1 MSKHLDNRIE
11 GKIDAKEI
19 ILGKGV
25 VVEKDVIIRGKHG
38 TADKVRLGDFSF
50 IGRGSVILTPHF
62 ELGDYSKLNAGAFVH
77 GEMPARIGRNCWF
90 GGNVILDS
98 MGGLDIDDNVGIGAH
113 SQVWTHMQFGDLV
126 EGCRFYS
133 NRYMYIGKDVW
144 LVGHCILSPV
154 EVGER
159 SMALV
164 GSVIT
169 KNMLPN
175 HIYAGVP
182 AQDVTEKM
190 GNQFEERSSGKKE
203 EVLQKILNEF
213 FEKYPQHKGS
223 LRACLEYP
231 AKLESGVS
239 YFNVSNRTYSQN
251 YSEAEVAFL
260 KAKVPLV
267 KFTPKDSPAWLIPSK
282 IRG

>member
-1 MSKHLDNRIE
+1 MSKHLINRIE
-11 GKIDAKEI
+11 GTIDAKEI

-38 TADKVRLGDFSF
+38 PADKVRLGDFSY
-50 IGRGSVILTPHF
+50 IGRGTVILTPHF

-77 GEMPARIGRNCWF
+77 GEKPARIGRNCWF

-133 NRYMYIGKDVW
+133 NKYLYIGKDVW

-169 KNMLPN
+169 RNMLPN

-190 GNQFEERSSGKKE
+190 GNQFEIRSPEKKKE
-203 EVLQKILNEF
+203 TLENILGEF
-213 FEKYPQHKGS
+213 LSKNPNYQGS

-231 AKLESGVS
+231 TKLDSGVT
-239 YFNVSNRTYSQN
+239 YFNVSDRTYTQN
-251 YSEAEVAFL
+251 YSESEVSFL
-260 KAKVPLV
+260 KSKVPLV
-267 KFTPKDSPAWLIPSK
+267 KFTPRDAPQWLTPRS
-282 IRG
+282 

>member
-1 MSKHLDNRIE
+1 MSKHLDNRID

-38 TADKVRLGDFSF
+38 PAEKVRLGDFSF

-62 ELGDYSKLNAGAFVH
+62 ELGDYSKLNAGAFIH

-98 MGGLDIDDNVGIGAH
+98 MGGLDIDDGVGVGAH
-113 SQVWTHMQFGDLV
+113 SQIWTHMQFGDLV
-126 EGCRFYS
+126 EGCRFFS

-154 EVGER
+154 EVGEK

-182 AQDVTEKM
+182 AQDVTDKM
-190 GNQFEERSSGKKE
+190 GKQFEERTPEQKKE
-203 EVLQKILNEF
+203 VLEKILGEF
-213 FEKYPQHKGS
+213 LTKNPQYHGS
-223 LRACLEYP
+223 LEACLSYP
-231 AKLESGVS
+231 SKSESGVT
-239 YFNVSNRTYSQN
+239 YFNVSDRTYSQN
-251 YSEAEVAFL
+251 FSEAEVAFL

-267 KFTPKDSPAWLIPSK
+267 KFTPKGAPAWLLPK
-282 IRG
+282 VTKV

>member
-1 MSKHLDNRIE
+1 
-11 GKIDAKEI
+11 
-19 ILGKGV
+19 
-25 VVEKDVIIRGKHG
+25 
-38 TADKVRLGDFSF
+38 
-50 IGRGSVILTPHF
+50 
-62 ELGDYSKLNAGAFVH
+62 
-77 GEMPARIGRNCWF
+77 MPARIGRNCWF

-182 AQDVTEKM
+182 AQDVTEKWET
-190 GNQFEERSSGKKE
+190 NLRS
-203 EVLQKILNEF
+203 EVLERKKKCSKKFLMSSSKSIQNT
-213 FEKYPQHKGS
+213 
-223 LRACLEYP
+223 R
-231 AKLESGVS
+231 GVS
-239 YFNVSNRTYSQN
+239 
-251 YSEAEVAFL
+251 E
-260 KAKVPLV
+260 LV
-267 KFTPKDSPAWLIPSK
+267 
-282 IRG
+282 

>member
-1 MSKHLDNRIE
+1 MSKHLVNRIE
-11 GKIDAKEI
+11 GTIDAKEI

-25 VVEKDVIIRGKHG
+25 VVEKDVVIRGKHG
-38 TADKVRLGDFSF
+38 PADKVRLGDFSF

-62 ELGDYSKLNAGAFVH
+62 ELGDYTKLNAGAFVH

-98 MGGLDIDDNVGIGAH
+98 MGGLDIDDNVGVGAH
-113 SQVWTHMQFGDLV
+113 SQIWTHMQFGDLV
-126 EGCRFYS
+126 EGCRFFS

-169 KNMLPN
+169 RNMLPN

-182 AQDVTEKM
+182 AQDITEKM
-190 GNQFEERSSGKKE
+190 GNQFEPRSAEKKKE
-203 EVLQKILNEF
+203 VLEKMLDEF
-213 FEKYPQHKGS
+213 MNKNPQYHGS
-223 LRACLEYP
+223 LQA
-231 AKLESGVS
+231 
-239 YFNVSNRTYSQN
+239 
-251 YSEAEVAFL
+251 
-260 KAKVPLV
+260 
-267 KFTPKDSPAWLIPSK
+267 
-282 IRG
+282 

>member
-1 MSKHLDNRIE
+1 MSTHLTNRIE
-11 GKIDAKEI
+11 GTIEAKEI

-25 VVEKDVIIRGKHG
+25 VVEKDVVIRGKHG
-38 TADKVRLGDFSF
+38 PAEKVRLGDFSF

-62 ELGDYSKLNAGAFVH
+62 ELGDYSKLHAGAFVH
-77 GEMPARIGRNCWF
+77 GEKPARIGRNCWF

-98 MGGLDIDDNVGIGAH
+98 MGGLDIDDNVGVGAH
-113 SQVWTHMQFGDLV
+113 SQIWTHMQFGDVV
-126 EGCRFYS
+126 EGCRFFS
-133 NRYMYIGKDVW
+133 SRYMHIGKDVW

-169 KNMLPN
+169 RSMLPN

-182 AQDVTEKM
+182 AQDVTQKM
-190 GNQFEERSSGKKE
+190 GNQFEERTAEKKR
-203 EVLQKILNEF
+203 EVLDQMLEGF
-213 FEKYPQHKGS
+213 FLEHPQHRGALKT
-223 LRACLEYP
+223 CLEYP
-231 AKLESGVS
+231 TGADSGVT
-239 YFNVSNRTYSQN
+239 YFNLSDRTYSQTF
-251 YSEAEVAFL
+251 SEAEVAFL

-267 KFTPKDSPAWLIPSK
+267 KFVPRDSGPWLVKPA
-282 IRG
+282 